1 MHLSLLK
8 GSHIKRTR
16 PPRPELGCGS
26 RAEIKAERCGFQECT
41 CNPLLLLWADPGWVG
56 IAVVGAGGYFCR
68 TFRRPCQRRFLHLF
82 PLYCFFETAALASA
96 LCSKEVLTLGP
107 VLGSSSVTYSAC
119 LRFSRA
125 LCYTARSFP
134 PALRCIYHLQLIRAP
149 RDLSAFLRF
158 SIPSYTT
165 RRSRRRPCLLIPP
178 RIIDLPKTTTPYIY
192 PGLCMWSASNT
203 AFATCSGLL
212 FLKSFKYLASLQH
225 SKRRRGE

>member
-1 MHLSLLK
+1 MRVSRVHLQPATLIV
-8 GSHIKRTR
+8 GG
-16 PPRPELGCGS
+16 PWLGWDRGGW
-26 RAEIKAERCGFQECT
+26 RWR
-41 CNPLLLLWADPGWVG
+41 LLLPHVSSSVPETLPPSLSVVLLLRDRCPG
-56 IAVVGAGGYFCR
+56 FC
-68 TFRRPCQRRFLHLF
+68 
-82 PLYCFFETAALASA
+82 

-178 RIIDLPKTTTPYIY
+178 RIIDLPKTTTPYIPRSLY
-192 PGLCMWSASNT
+192 VVCFEYSV
-203 AFATCSGLL
+203 CDL
-212 FLKSFKYLASLQH
+212 FRTSVS
-225 SKRRRGE
+225 